1 MPVDLTQTTIRAK
14 QIAAEWGLE
23 LGEPFAEARF
33 SFAAPVG
40 DDLVL
45 KVHWEGDTESLHEAE
60 ALELWDG
67 HGAVRLVRKGDRALV
82 EERAVPGTDIAALP
96 DDEAT
101 AIAIDVAAKLWRPAG
116 APFRRVADEV
126 PGWLEQYP
134 STLTPLAR
142 ELWESFAPG
151 SNWLVHGDFHHQN
164 ILQHGDG
171 YVAIDAKP
179 YLADREYDVYSWLY
193 NPIGYTMDLETTERR
208 IAKFVAAGLDED
220 RIRIWTVVRGA
231 YLGGDGVVADVL
243 RALVK
248 SWY

>member
-1 MPVDLTQTTIRAK
+1 MPPDLTQTNLRAAE
-14 QIAAEWGLE
+14 IAREWGLDV
-23 LGEPFAEARF
+23 GAPFAAARY

-45 KVHWEGDTESLHEAE
+45 KVHWEGDTESLHEAD

-67 HGAVRLVRKGDRALV
+67 HGAVQLVRKGDRALL
-82 EERAVPGTDIAALP
+82 EERAVPGDDIAGLP

-101 AIAIDVAAKLWRPAG
+101 AIAIDVATKLWRPAG

-134 STLTPLAR
+134 SELTPLAA
-142 ELWESFAPG
+142 ELWKSFDPG
-151 SNWLVHGDFHHQN
+151 SDWLVHGDFHHQN
-164 ILQHGDG
+164 ILRHGDG
-171 YVAIDAKP
+171 YVAIDPKP

-193 NPIGYTMDLETTERR
+193 NPIPYTMDLETTERR
-208 IAKFVAAGLDED
+208 IAMFVAAGLDEE

-231 YLGGDGVVADVL
+231 YLSGEGVVADVL
-243 RALVK
+243 RALV
-248 SWY
+248 

>member
-1 MPVDLTQTTIRAK
+1 MPPDLTQTRLR
-14 QIAAEWGLE
+14 AAEIAREWE
-23 LGEPFAEARF
+23 LDVGEPFTEARY

-67 HGAVRLVRKGDRALV
+67 NGAVRLVRSGDRALL
-82 EERAVPGTDIAALP
+82 EERAVPGTDIAGLP

-101 AIAIDVAAKLWRPAG
+101 AIAIDVATKLWRPAG

-126 PGWLEQYP
+126 PGWLDEYP
-134 STLTPLAR
+134 SELTPLAR
-142 ELWESFAPG
+142 ELWKSFEPRHD
-151 SNWLVHGDFHHQN
+151 WLVHGDFHHQN
-164 ILQHGDG
+164 ILRHGDG

-193 NPIGYTMDLETTERR
+193 NPIPYTMDLATTERR
-208 IAKFVAAGLDED
+208 IAMFAAAGLDEE
-220 RIRIWTVVRGA
+220 RIRIWAIVRGA
-231 YLGGDGVVADVL
+231 YLSGEGVEAEVL
-243 RALVK
+243 RNLL
-248 SWY
+248 